1 MFTYP
6 PPTPFSPTQDDLD
19 RLAAALMKS
28 RREEAAQKKQAADE
42 QAKKDAEIRRAGD
55 LTAWDQSYS
64 FRYRFRTFFSDPR
77 MDVKNVVAASLVA
90 TVVISFRLLLIP
102 FHLTALI
109 IQFPLR
115 PAKGAPAEGSTP
127 ANSSDAQPVVVPP
140 LRLELGKIRSFNELA
155 KCVAAYEQIIGGG
168 NEREDDRTPE
178 QKLMVKQYAEDTLLG
193 QCAQISH
200 RLLDAERYAPV
211 KCAASREEA
220 AKRQRIHFTQ
230 RCGVTFKRKLI
241 TMFVSPTGPR
251 RGQNLSAADT
261 GALDREAQFTR
272 WAKSIRSGE
281 GLCPSA
287 FRYEYHHVD
296 GKPHTV
302 RIVFDLAR
310 RTLRTT
316 RLEVR
321 HQERKIHTSV
331 YSGPD
336 EEDYL
341 PDEEIG
347 SFERRPSEKLWKE
360 FLDCMINERIDQSP
374 VRLGEQPVRAASW
387 TLDVEFGDYA
397 VHVGDD
403 QTGPLGDKLSL
414 MVGRLIA

>member
-1 MFTYP
+1 MLPYP
-6 PPTPFSPTQDDLD
+6 LPTPFSPTQADLD
-19 RLAAALMKS
+19 CLAEALMES
-28 RREEAAQKKQAADE
+28 RREEAARKKQAAVE

-77 MDVKNVVAASLVA
+77 MDVKNAVAASLVA

-102 FHLTALI
+102 FHLAALI

-115 PAKGAPAEGSTP
+115 PVKGAPAEGSTP
-127 ANSSDAQPVVVPP
+127 ANSGDAQPVVVTP

-155 KCVAAYEQIIGGG
+155 KCVAAYEQMIEGG

-178 QKLMVKQYAEDTLLG
+178 QKLMVKQYAEETLLG

-211 KCAASREEA
+211 KRVASLAAA
-220 AKRQRIHFTQ
+220 AKRRRLHFTG
-230 RCGVTFKRKLI
+230 RCGVTFKHKLI
-241 TMFVSPTGPR
+241 KNFISPTR
-251 RGQNLSAADT
+251 RGPLPAPTCD
-261 GALDREAQFTR
+261 LDREALFTQ
-272 WAKSIRSGE
+272 WEKSVTLGE
-281 GLCPSA
+281 GLCPST
-287 FRYEYHHVD
+287 FSYEYHSLD

-321 HQERKIHTSV
+321 HLARKIHNSF
-331 YSGPD
+331 YAGPN

-347 SFERRPSEKLWKE
+347 SFERKPSEKLWRE
-360 FLDCMINERIDQSP
+360 FLDYLINERLDQSP
-374 VRLGEQPVRAASW
+374 VRLEEQPVRAVPW
-387 TLDVEFGDYA
+387 TLDVEFGDYE
-397 VHVGDD
+397 VHIGDN
-403 QTGPLGDKLSL
+403 QTGPIGDKLSL